1 MKDADEGGGVASDD
15 NETSRPGG
23 PNDESLVFEQG
34 TSGRRGGGFR
44 ERGGRAAAANVAAL
58 AATVAAGAA
67 YAAAVAANVD
77 KLHAGIHPQC
87 HESSDV

>member
-34 TSGRRGGGFR
+34 TSGGRGGGSV
-44 ERGGRAAAANVAAL
+44 N
-58 AATVAAGAA
+58 GA
-67 YAAAVAANVD
+67 VG
-77 KLHAGIHPQC
+77 LQRPTWLL
-87 HESSDV
+87 